1 MRARIACL
9 PGGGVGP
16 EVMAEAVRVLTSV
29 ACAFGHS
36 FVFVEEKIGLP
47 AFATYGTPLPEK
59 ALEACKSADAV
70 LLGALPAPFSED
82 GESEQG
88 FYLLAERLG
97 FYAGLQRCVI
107 PPAAVGLSPLKE
119 QAGSADLLL
128 VRLLPPPPASKAEGE
143 MPFDAVS
150 LSALPVEQAVRLA
163 FRKSRER
170 RRRLA
175 CTLLPELGFTARLFK
190 ETVLRAAKDFPDVL
204 CSFQPASRCAAELMQ
219 YPDKLDVVLCG
230 PLAGD
235 PLSGLLAGLT
245 GGLGLAH
252 MQLCGDQKPT
262 LYLPIQGEEAHLAG
276 RDTANPIGMIL
287 CAAEMLKTS
296 LHLNRE
302 ADCVETAVKNV
313 LDSGWRTA
321 DMARGGA
328 PRVGTEAIGKLIAEQ
343 VDTAGAIMGA
353 LRG

>member
-9 PGGGVGP
+9 PGGGAGP

-47 AFATYGTPLPEK
+47 AFAAYGTPLSEK

-70 LLGALPAPFSED
+70 LLGAFPQPFSEG
-82 GESEQG
+82 GEAAQG
-88 FYLLAERLG
+88 FPLLVERLG
-97 FYAGLQRCVI
+97 LYAGLQRCVI
-107 PPAAVGLSPLKE
+107 PPASAGLSPLKE

-128 VRLLPPPPASKAEGE
+128 VRLLPPSPAPMAEGE
-143 MPFDAVS
+143 APLDTVS
-150 LSALPVEQAVRLA
+150 LPAPPTEQAVRLA
-163 FRKSRER
+163 FRKARER
-170 RRRLA
+170 HRRLA
-175 CTLLPELGFTARLFK
+175 CVLLPELGITARIFE

-204 CSFQPASRCAAELMQ
+204 CSFQPAGRCAAELIQ
-219 YPDKLDVVLCG
+219 SPEKLDVVLCG

-235 PLSGLLAGLT
+235 PLSGLLAGLA

-252 MQLCGDQKPT
+252 MQLCGDQKPA

-287 CAAEMLKTS
+287 CAAEMLKAS

-302 ADCVETAVKNV
+302 ADCLEMAVKNV